1 MTTLAGQVAIVTGA
15 SRGIG
20 RAISD
25 ALAAEGCDV
34 VRCSRSGAAGERV
47 DVSNPEELRLFTSR
61 VLAELGRVDVLVNNA
76 AVNHAG
82 SVLEMPPDQFDEL
95 FATNVRG
102 VFYAIQAVA
111 PSMVERRSGKII
123 NIASWV
129 ARSPAPLFAAYS
141 ASKAAVVSLTR
152 GVALELAGYGITVN
166 AVCPGNVWS
175 DIWESSTTTVRRASG
190 KTARQIYEETFATHP
205 LQVEQT
211 GDDVAA
217 AVLFLCGDGARTIT
231 GESFYVAGGL

>member
-1 MTTLAGQVAIVTGA
+1 VTAFDGQVAIVTGA

-20 RAISD
+20 RAVAE
-25 ALAAEGCDV
+25 ALAAEGCHV
-34 VRCSRSGAAGERV
+34 VGCSRSGAGGERV
-47 DVSNPEELRLFTSR
+47 DVSSPAELRSLVSR

-82 SVLEMPPDQFDEL
+82 SVLDMPPEQFDEL

-111 PSMVERRSGKII
+111 PAMVERRAGRIV
-123 NIASWV
+123 NVASWV

-152 GVALELAGYGITVN
+152 GLALELAGYGITVN

-175 DIWESSTTTVRRASG
+175 DIWESSTPPLRRLSG
-190 KTARQIYEETFATHP
+190 KSARQIYEETFATHP
-205 LQVEQT
+205 LQIEQT

-231 GESFYVAGGL
+231 GEALYVAGGL